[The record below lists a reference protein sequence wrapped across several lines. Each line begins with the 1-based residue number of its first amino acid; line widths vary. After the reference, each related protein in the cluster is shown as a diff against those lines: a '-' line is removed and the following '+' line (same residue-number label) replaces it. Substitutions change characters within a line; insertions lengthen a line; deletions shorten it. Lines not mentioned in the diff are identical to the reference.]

1 MPLNRDRFDKE
12 IPISVTKMP
21 RSLPSVQVTQDAKW
35 P

>member
-1 MPLNRDRFDKE
+1 MPLNRDRFGTE

>member
-1 MPLNRDRFDKE
+1 MPLNRDRFGKE
-12 IPISVTKMP
+12 ISISVTKMP